1 MKKKKKCISVVLGGG
16 ITLKSA
22 TKSTIKINPITFSQ
36 TNQFHLILNVQLVT
50 EQLLTGKRQR
60 SSTRLTRDEQSD
72 GVKAYHV
79 LTYLIST
86 LESEVEF

>member
-1 MKKKKKCISVVLGGG
+1 MSRD
-16 ITLKSA
+16 
-22 TKSTIKINPITFSQ
+22 IKNEMEMTGDG
-36 TNQFHLILNVQLVT
+36 N
-50 EQLLTGKRQR
+50 EMEMTGKRQR